1 MNSTLT
7 GEQKR
12 ILTLP
17 LKNPIQIKGV
27 AGSGKT
33 TVAIFRAKHIAASAD
48 DFFRDTHVCIFSYTK
63 SLVKYVESILGTD
76 PRETANISVTHFHK
90 WAYAFL
96 KERGFWSDHRI
107 ASRRS
112 IDSILNNNLAHLRS
126 RHKNCTILTKSLEF
140 YKEEIN
146 WLKGLQVIKEE
157 TYLGTARAGRGI
169 SDRVTVQDKKLLWSL
184 YYSYCQDL
192 KQRNEVDYDDFALVA
207 LAYIEQEREFVPPFS
222 HIVIDEA
229 QDLTAAQLI
238 TLTKLVNSETKSL
251 TIIADAAQRIYK
263 SGFTWS
269 GVGINVRGGRTI
281 ELKHNYRNTRQIA
294 EAAISLLS
302 HDPQQADFT
311 QHVLPEH
318 QGQKPKVLY
327 LENSQQISFLNK
339 VLQGVDLLSQSVVI
353 LHRSNRGVLLL
364 TKDLKAAGFTVVN
377 ITDKDVHR
385 IDPVGLFTCTMSSV
399 KGLEFDHVIIC
410 DVNDNLIPYPP
421 GFIDANDELH
431 ISTERRLLYTCMTR
445 ARYTLF
451 LVSTNRPS
459 RYLAEINP
467 STIENA

>member
-1 MNSTLT
+1 MNFTLT

-17 LKNPIQIKGV
+17 LQNPIQIKGV

-33 TVAIFRAKHIAASAD
+33 TVAVFRAKHIAVSAD

-63 SLVKYVESILGTD
+63 SLVKYVGSILGTD
-76 PRETANISVTHFHK
+76 PQETANISVTNFHK

-96 KERGFWSDHRI
+96 KERKFWSNHKV
-107 ASRRS
+107 ASGRS
-112 IDSILNNNLAHLRS
+112 VDSILNINLENLRS
-126 RHKNCTILTKSLEF
+126 RHKNRAILKKPLEF
-140 YKEEIN
+140 YKEEIT
-146 WLKGLQVIKEE
+146 WLKGLQIIKKE
-157 TYLGTARAGRGI
+157 TYLEAIRAGRGT
-169 SDRVTVQDKKLLWSL
+169 SDRVTVQDKNLLWSL
-184 YYSYCQDL
+184 YCSYCQDL
-192 KQRNEVDYDDFALVA
+192 KQRNEVDLDDFALLV
-207 LAYIEQEREFVPPFS
+207 LAYIEKEREFVPPFS

-238 TLTKLVNSETKSL
+238 AITKLVNSETRSL

-269 GVGINVRGGRTI
+269 DVGINVRGGRTI

-311 QHVLPEH
+311 EHILPEQ
-318 QGQKPKVLY
+318 QGQKPKVLH
-327 LENSQQISFLNK
+327 LQNGQQVPFLNK
-339 VLQGVDLLSQSVVI
+339 VLQGVDLLRHSVVI
-353 LHRSNRGVLLL
+353 LHRSNGGVLQL
-364 TKDLKAAGFTVVN
+364 TKGLRAANYKTTN

-385 IDPVGLFTCTMSSV
+385 IDPFGLFTCTMSSV
-399 KGLEFDHVIIC
+399 KGLEFDHVILC
-410 DVNDNLIPYPP
+410 DVNDNIIPYPP
-421 GFIDANDELH
+421 GFTDANDELH

-445 ARYTLF
+445 ARRTLYLIF
-451 LVSTNRPS
+451 TGRPS
-459 RYLAEINP
+459 RYIAEIDP
-467 STIENA
+467 TTIEKA